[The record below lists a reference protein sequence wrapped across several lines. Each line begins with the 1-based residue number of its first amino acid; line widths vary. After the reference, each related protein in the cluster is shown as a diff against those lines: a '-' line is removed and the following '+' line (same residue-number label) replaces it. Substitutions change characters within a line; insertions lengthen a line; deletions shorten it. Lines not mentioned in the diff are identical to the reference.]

1 MQRLDLVGQQF
12 GRLLVLQQEGIDKNH
27 NTLWSC
33 KCSCGGERIVR
44 GMDLKK
50 GIIDSCGC
58 TDAKKV
64 DITKQRFGRL
74 VAIRQERIEGRKY
87 MWLFK
92 CDCGNYAVLDRS
104 GVVTGS
110 AKSCGCLIVEAAQE
124 RAKKNVV
131 KIDPLTLEILGENK

>member
-1 MQRLDLVGQQF
+1 MQRLDLVGQRF
-12 GRLLVLQQEGIDKNH
+12 GKLLVVKQEGVDKGH
-27 NTLWSC
+27 NTLWGC
-33 KCSCGGERIVR
+33 KCSCGGERVVR
-44 GMDLKK
+44 GIDLRK
-50 GIIDSCGC
+50 GIIISCGC
-58 TDAKKV
+58 TDGKKV
-64 DITKQRFGRL
+64 DISKQRFGRL

-104 GVVTGS
+104 NVITGS

-131 KIDPLTLEILGENK
+131 KIDSITLRIVGEAK